1 MQFPSGHSQRAR
13 HVAPAPGGLALTEQP
28 RGYRVRILAVAV
40 VRRWLTQVDPGLT
53 LGLPQVD
60 PRLTPG

>member
-1 MQFPSGHSQRAR
+1 
-13 HVAPAPGGLALTEQP
+13 VAPAPGGLALTEQP

-53 LGLPQVD
+53 LGLSQVD